1 MPVASRLDKKVRR
14 RVLMSSWGLVWDRL
28 DAPHREGEIG
38 KGLVLIREFFEEG
51 KEGWWADFGE

>member
-1 MPVASRLDKKVRR
+1 
-14 RVLMSSWGLVWDRL
+14 MSSWGLVWDRL